1 MQLVNKA
8 LMILGV
14 ISLLV
19 LSGCS
24 QKVVEPTT
32 PVTPE
37 VQPVAPVIS
46 PTPVVDNSILDENDA
61 SVSIGEVI

>member
-1 MQLVNKA
+1 MQLVNKV

-24 QKVVEPTT
+24 QKVVEPTV
-32 PVTPE
+32 PVVPE
-37 VQPVAPVIS
+37 VQPVTPVIS